1 MKNKPWLEIYNES
14 YQDCIV
20 GNHEGLVEL
29 KKAVDKALDA
39 GNYKLPESLDSD
51 FLSICVTEIKPH
63 EEVVP
68 KSDKLIGLAIMSG
81 LFIWGL
87 VLPIFAIYKLWQVF
101 Q

>member
-1 MKNKPWLEIYNES
+1 MENKPWLEIYNES

-29 KKAVDKALDA
+29 KKAIDKALVQ
-39 GNYKLPESLDSD
+39 GNYRLPESLDSD
-51 FLSICVTEIKPH
+51 FISIRATEIKPH
-63 EEVVP
+63 EEEVP
-68 KSDKLIGLAIMSG
+68 KSDKLIGLAVMSG

-87 VLPIFAIYKLWQVF
+87 ALPIFAIYQLWQLF